1 MQALG
6 DQAWAFG
13 RPFDLYASSEIWR
26 TNHHTEDD
34 ADVLAAYAVELADIR
49 ELPEV
54 ELTPAGRP
62 VMLVADPDE
71 LRARL
76 LSG

>member
-6 DQAWAFG
+6 DQAWTFG
-13 RPFDLYASSEIWR
+13 RPFDLYASSEVWR
-26 TNHHTEDD
+26 SHHREDD
-34 ADVLAAYAVELADIR
+34 ADVMAAYAVELADIR

-62 VMLVADPDE
+62 VALVNPDE
-71 LRARL
+71 LRAWL
-76 LSG
+76 LSS